1 MVRPVGIA
9 AMLTIM
15 SVSTIIIAVILCLPP
30 YFLSKCYHAN
40 QTKAVTTVTVLTD
53 ICQMIDEHILP
64 VLCIVTY

>member
-30 YFLSKCYHAN
+30 YFFNKCYHAN
-40 QTKAVTTVTVLTD
+40 QTKAVATVTVLTD

-64 VLCIVTY
+64 VL